1 MATLDVQLTFKTPLN
16 IGSGAQQGTLA
27 SLGMLKDQYGWP
39 YVPASTLKGRWRHA
53 AEQLY
58 GTLMADVEVISPHQ
72 TQRQRPDDMVSRLFG
87 THWGAGL
94 IAFTDLV
101 ITAPARAV
109 ELRQESE
116 RNRFRPVT
124 QERTGI
130 AINQQRRVVED
141 RFLFTTETLWPGIA
155 LTFGGKIQ
163 APITQAEAGL
173 LVASLHLI
181 PNMGRAKSRGLGW

>member
-1 MATLDVQLTFKTPLN
+1 
-16 IGSGAQQGTLA
+16 
-27 SLGMLKDQYGWP
+27 
-39 YVPASTLKGRWRHA
+39 
-53 AEQLY
+53 
-58 GTLMADVEVISPHQ
+58 
-72 TQRQRPDDMVSRLFG
+72 
-87 THWGAGL
+87 GAGL

-181 PNMGRAKSRGLGW
+181 PNMGRAKSRGLGWLDAGVAVQDDDGATWSPAELQAALRQEASA